1 MEGKYLKNHKRC
13 LSHLAK
19 NSESIRQEVGAMQR
33 QLGSFDKKKGKE
45 TGSCCLSR
53 TCCRLIVHIHDIE
66 NDCDDQK

>member
-33 QLGSFDKKKGKE
+33 QLGSFDKKKKKE
-45 TGSCCLSR
+45 KKPAHA
-53 TCCRLIVHIHDIE
+53 VYQEHVAD
-66 NDCDDQK
+66 

>member
-33 QLGSFDKKKGKE
+33 QLGSFD
-45 TGSCCLSR
+45 
-53 TCCRLIVHIHDIE
+53 
-66 NDCDDQK
+66 